1 MTPKEKAEQ
10 LVNKHLN
17 INLSQIDDLVD
28 GIRIRLAQENA
39 LITVNDVIY
48 TIINGLD
55 TTELA
60 MDIKNYWQEVKKELE
75 KLKNAT
81 KP

>member
-1 MTPKEKAEQ
+1 MTPKEKAQEI
-10 LVNKHLN
+10 VNKHLN
-17 INLSQIDDLVD
+17 INLSQVDDLVD
-28 GIRIRLAQENA
+28 DIRIRLAQENA

-60 MDIKNYWQEVKKELE
+60 MDIKNYWLDVRCELNTLILE
-75 KLKNAT
+75 K
-81 KP
+81 